1 MPNCTIEYLGVV
13 AGVPNSKFKALW
25 SSQATGGS
33 RSLTVLTY
41 ESADGTLSIVPQGVS
56 GFLAK
61 KLPPNSK
68 WVHIVVSYTH
78 QSNLVQ
84 WYVNGEVSQ
93 SHVTVLQDGA
103 DVITLGGVTGTN
115 VYDHISQSL
124 AVFRVWNR
132 PLSASEVYTLYIQG
146 EHSQYTRPVVS
157 AGCPLRRFDP
167 KSPPAHT
174 KALIHHPIGLN
185 TPSQALMHIA
195 DNPVYATYRIHSN
208 GSRAAVASG
217 TVSSLISSVLHKYTS
232 VPIVYN
238 YNSVFLSGL
247 RASDTWP
254 ANTSMG
260 QSGA

>member
-61 KLPPNSK
+61 KLPPNST

-93 SHVTVLQDGA
+93 FHVTVLQDGA

-115 VYDHISQSL
+115 VFDHISQSL

-132 PLSASEVYTLYIQG
+132 TLSASEVYTLYIQG
-146 EHSQYTRPVVS
+146 EHSQYTRPIVT
-157 AGCPLRRFDP
+157 AGYPLP
-167 KSPPAHT
+167 KVHT
-174 KALIHHPIGLN
+174 KALIHHPNGLN
-185 TPSQALMHIA
+185 TPSTALMHIA
-195 DNPVYATYRIHSN
+195 NNPVYATYRIYSN

-232 VPIVYN
+232 VTIVYN
-238 YNSVFLSGL
+238 YNSVFVSGL

-254 ANTSMG
+254 ANTSYAVFPG
-260 QSGA
+260 NTSTI